1 MRRSLALGVVL
12 LVGLTGTLST
22 LTAAPVVA
30 ATTASTGTSST
41 ISSAGRAALAD
52 VAQCLASNPNLV
64 AELVVDES
72 GSLQD
77 TDPKNKRAEILAS
90 VVRSFGQFAGQKLV
104 GKPRRVDLAVSLF
117 AEDYTRLVPWTTLDR
132 ASTDRIADKLRSE
145 LPGANR
151 GQLTNHPKALAGA
164 RRDLAN
170 GANRF
175 AAEVPPCKVMF
186 MFTDGELNVYG
197 TRAVSENEQAGADMC
212 RVRGVVDGLRSDDVF
227 IGTVLLFDR
236 SQGAPNA
243 QQARGFERLRATG
256 EGLGAGLTCGTV
268 PIPKS
273 YQAGAYFE
281 GGVDAL
287 AGLFGAALARGAGGT
302 QVPATGSPTN
312 LRVDAG
318 VRSFRIV
325 ARAPG
330 GFTLAAPNGSG
341 TIQIQQGQ
349 GGSQIAGVDAAVTW
363 TDSTATIDVP
373 IAGPQGQG
381 VWTFTRQGV
390 NDDFGFFLFS
400 GLQIQLDDGELVADE
415 SVTLNGRVVDQ
426 SGSPAPLSVYGVK
439 QLFVKSLDA
448 NGNGIDVPFTLNDD
462 GTFTGS
468 FTPRSDSTS
477 TTFDVT
483 LKLTTVPSQPG
494 TAGLDLDPVVRQF
507 VQPVRL
513 GTVFP
518 QIAPATLTLSTLQGK
533 DDTSRGSLT
542 LTGSPDGPTRICLG
556 DAVLSELDN
565 PQQFVID
572 GDGQCVDLAANETKS
587 IEITARNSAE
597 SVDAQVKGQIPLK
610 VTGAATPVASAP
622 SRDVALPL
630 SFLSVRPIDQV
641 KRGIEFF
648 LLLLAGLLIPWL
660 VLFLANKRAA
670 RLSLAGI
677 QAARVP
683 VRITGLD
690 EDLVEGTLVAFIRP
704 GTSSADAAIQRLNSD
719 LALSPTISESLTEA
733 RGTRD
738 PQGAQVSLART
749 DGGPTLLSLE
759 DFGFVRSPGDRVTSW
774 RPGPEEIAA
783 LTPGVNVFGSIRGQV
798 RVPEGTRVASSQ
810 VPRTIKG
817 GQAAGMSLDPAG
829 EFYLLV
835 PVESPISASASATG
849 STTGQSPFGPGAGTA
864 SPPATGGP
872 GLPPPPPSPF

>member
-1 MRRSLALGVVL
+1 
-12 LVGLTGTLST
+12 
-22 LTAAPVVA
+22 
-30 ATTASTGTSST
+30 
-41 ISSAGRAALAD
+41 
-52 VAQCLASNPNLV
+52 
-64 AELVVDES
+64 
-72 GSLQD
+72 
-77 TDPKNKRAEILAS
+77 
-90 VVRSFGQFAGQKLV
+90 
-104 GKPRRVDLAVSLF
+104 
-117 AEDYTRLVPWTTLDR
+117 
-132 ASTDRIADKLRSE
+132 
-145 LPGANR
+145 
-151 GQLTNHPKALAGA
+151 
-164 RRDLAN
+164 
-170 GANRF
+170 
-175 AAEVPPCKVMF
+175 
-186 MFTDGELNVYG
+186 
-197 TRAVSENEQAGADMC
+197 
-212 RVRGVVDGLRSDDVF
+212 
-227 IGTVLLFDR
+227 
-236 SQGAPNA
+236 
-243 QQARGFERLRATG
+243 
-256 EGLGAGLTCGTV
+256 
-268 PIPKS
+268 
-273 YQAGAYFE
+273 
-281 GGVDAL
+281 
-287 AGLFGAALARGAGGT
+287 
-302 QVPATGSPTN
+302 
-312 LRVDAG
+312 
-318 VRSFRIV
+318 
-325 ARAPG
+325 
-330 GFTLAAPNGSG
+330 
-341 TIQIQQGQ
+341 
-349 GGSQIAGVDAAVTW
+349 VTW

-381 VWTFTRQGV
+381 VWTFTRQGA

-415 SVTLNGRVVDQ
+415 PVTLNGRVVDQ

-483 LKLTTVPSQPG
+483 LKLATVPSQPG

-518 QIAPATLTLSTLQGK
+518 QLAPASLTLSTLQGK

-622 SRDVALPL
+622 SRDVVLPL

-648 LLLLAGLLIPWL
+648 LLLLAGILIPWL
-660 VLFLANKRAA
+660 VLALANKRAA

-704 GTSSADAAIQRLNSD
+704 GTSSADAAIQRLNND
-719 LALSPTISESLTEA
+719 LALSPTISEGLTEA

-738 PQGAQVSLART
+738 SQGAQVSLART
-749 DGGPTLLSLE
+749 DGGPDLLSLG
-759 DFGFVRSPGDRVTSW
+759 DFGFVRSPGDRVTNW
-774 RPGPEEIAA
+774 RPGPEEIVA
-783 LTPGVNVFGSIRGQV
+783 LTPGANVFGSIRGQV
-798 RVPEGTRVASSQ
+798 RVPDGTRVASSQ
-810 VPRTIKG
+810 VPRTTKG

-835 PVESPISASASATG
+835 PVENPISASASATG

-864 SPPATGGP
+864 SPPSTGGP